1 MSQYHYAPVVQ
12 QYGLGW
18 LILRLLYFFFF
29 GLWFSGIWAAIAWV
43 LSITII
49 GLPIGLWMLHRLP
62 QVATLR
68 PERHNV
74 EYTSSGEIYTRNLP
88 QPNFFIRAIYFL
100 LIGWWLSALWLTV
113 AWALCAVLIGIP
125 IGFWMI
131 DRVPAIMTLART

>member
-18 LILRLLYFFFF
+18 LIVRLLYFFFF

-49 GLPIGLWMLHRLP
+49 GLPIGLWMLHHLP

-74 EYTSSGEIYTRNLP
+74 EYTPRGEIYLRNLP

-100 LIGWWLSALWLTV
+100 LVGWWLSALWLTI